1 MQKKIKID
9 FLTFYILMSGTNYN
23 QQLNALNSQFSSLLE
38 DFKKNYVSSNQN
50 PDNEDYAN
58 AFSQNISDIQNVN
71 SSAFQITAELE
82 SDLTELLNDL
92 NKITSQTEEQK
103 ILNAELQEKIQVIIG
118 NAAGNVK
125 TSGVMINNYKE
136 IYTSQYIQNV
146 THFFGIFLAI
156 YVIFKVYSNK

>member
-1 MQKKIKID
+1 
-9 FLTFYILMSGTNYN
+9 MSGTNYN
-23 QQLNALNSQFSSLLE
+23 QQLNALNSQFISLLD
-38 DFKKNYVSSNQN
+38 DFKKNYISSNQN
-50 PDNEDYAN
+50 PANEDYAN

-71 SSAFQITAELE
+71 SKVFQITAELE
-82 SDLTELLNDL
+82 SDLTGLMDDL

-103 ILNAELQEKIQVIIG
+103 VLNAELQEKIQVVIG

-136 IYTSQYIQNV
+136 IYTSHYIQNV

>member
-1 MQKKIKID
+1 
-9 FLTFYILMSGTNYN
+9 MSGTNYN
-23 QQLNALNSQFSSLLE
+23 QQLNALNSQFSSLLD

-50 PDNEDYAN
+50 PTNKDYAN
-58 AFSQNISDIQNVN
+58 AFSQNISDIQGVN
-71 SSAFQITAELE
+71 SKAFQITAELE
-82 SDLTELLNDL
+82 SDLTELLDDL

-103 ILNAELQEKIQVIIG
+103 VLNASLQEKIQVIIG

-136 IYTSQYIQNV
+136 IYTSQYIQNI

>member
-1 MQKKIKID
+1 
-9 FLTFYILMSGTNYN
+9 MSGTNYN
-23 QQLNALNSQFSSLLE
+23 QQLNALNSQFISLLD
-38 DFKKNYVSSNQN
+38 DFKKNYISSNQN

-71 SSAFQITAELE
+71 SKVFQITAELE
-82 SDLTELLNDL
+82 SDLTGLMDDL

-103 ILNAELQEKIQVIIG
+103 VLNAELQEKIQVVIG

>member
-23 QQLNALNSQFSSLLE
+23 QQLNALNSQFISLLD
-38 DFKKNYVSSNQN
+38 DFKKNYISSNQN

-71 SSAFQITAELE
+71 SKVFQITAELE
-82 SDLTELLNDL
+82 SDLTGLMDDL

-103 ILNAELQEKIQVIIG
+103 VLNAELQEKIQVVIG